1 MQTGLLALL
10 RSATFTYAFSLTVG
24 VLVTYVLAQF
34 DSGTASDGVMR
45 ADNTL
50 LTISMITREAMRI
63 LENNL
68 AFTKRV
74 NRQYDDKF
82 AIEGAKIGY
91 VVNARKPVRYTV
103 STGQALSLQDATETQ
118 VPVSLTTQDH
128 VDFQFSSA
136 DLKLSID
143 DFGDRFIQPAVAA
156 LANKIDYNG
165 LQLYKQVYNSVST
178 LDASPPVSPIATPT
192 QLLVYLMAGVML
204 DNNAA
209 PQDELRHLVITPK
222 MQAFIVDALKGLF
235 QQATAISQQYS
246 KGQMG
251 TAAGFQW
258 AMDQNCPTHVSG
270 IYTGAVAVNAT
281 ANQTGAAL
289 GVTVGTSYGFVAG
302 DIFTIAGV
310 YSVNPQSRQ
319 STGQLQQFTLTAGAA
334 GTTTGTLAISPP
346 IITSGP
352 MQTVSN
358 SPAATAVITFVN
370 AAGATGTSNPLGLA
384 FHRDAFTLVTADL
397 PVPKGTDMASRVSD
411 KQLGISLRI
420 VRDYDITT
428 DQFPCRIDVLYGWA
442 TLRPELACR
451 VYSA

>member
-1 MQTGLLALL
+1 MTTFASSVATRAELL
-10 RSATFTYAFSLTVG
+10 RQGLAMTIAVFVYYLLGGFQPHPG
-24 VLVTYVLAQF
+24 VSY
-34 DSGTASDGVMR
+34 

-50 LTISMITREAMRI
+50 LTISMITREALRI

-91 VVNARKPVRYTV
+91 VVNARKPVRYV
-103 STGQALSLQDATETQ
+103 VATGQALALQDATETQ

-143 DFGDRFIQPAVAA
+143 DFGDRFVQPAVSA
-156 LANKIDYNG
+156 LANKIDFNG
-165 LQLYKQVYNSVST
+165 LQLYKQIYNAVGT
-178 LDASPPVSPIATPT
+178 PGVTPV
-192 QLLVYLMAGVML
+192 QLLTYLMAGVAL

-209 PQDELRHLVITPK
+209 PQDEMRHLVITPK
-222 MQAFIVDALKGLF
+222 MQAYIVDALKGLF
-235 QQATAISQQYS
+235 QQASAISAQYS

-270 IYTGAVAVNAT
+270 LWTGVPAVAG
-281 ANQTGAAL
+281 ANQTGSVL
-289 GVTVGTSYGFVAG
+289 SVSGWTGTTGLRRG
-302 DIFTIAGV
+302 DLFTIAGV
-310 YSVNPQSRQ
+310 FGVNPQSRQ
-319 STGQLQQFTLTAGAA
+319 STGELQTFTVTADMADTAGTLSLPIAPA
-334 GTTTGTLAISPP
+334 ITTTGAF
-346 IITSGP
+346 
-352 MQTVSN
+352 QTVN
-358 SPAATAVITFVN
+358 ASPAAGALLTMLAP
-370 AAGATGTSNPLGLA
+370 AGATPTSSPQGLA

-451 VYSA
+451 VLA

>member
-1 MQTGLLALL
+1 MTTRLSYRAEALRQAL
-10 RSATFTYAFSLTVG
+10 SFAIALTVY
-24 VLVTYVLAQF
+24 YVLGGFA
-34 DSGTASDGVMR
+34 AHPAGVQY

-50 LTISMITREAMRI
+50 LTISMITREALRI

-91 VVNARKPVRYTV
+91 VVNARKPVRYVV
-103 STGQALSLQDATETQ
+103 STGQALQLQDATETQ

-143 DFGDRFIQPAVAA
+143 DFGDRFIQPAVSA

-165 LQLYKQVYNSVST
+165 LQLYKQVYNSVGT
-178 LDASPPVSPIATPT
+178 PGTTPT
-192 QLLVYLMAGVML
+192 QLLTYLMAGVML

-209 PQDELRHLVITPK
+209 PQDEMRHLVITPK
-222 MQAFIVDALKGLF
+222 MQAYIVDALKGLF
-235 QQATAISQQYS
+235 QQSTAIASQYS

-258 AMDQNCPTHVSG
+258 AMDQNCPTHQMGTWTTAGTVSG
-270 IYTGAVAVNAT
+270 
-281 ANQTGAAL
+281 ANQTGSAL
-289 GVTVGTSYGFVAG
+289 ITTGWAGASLKVG
-302 DIFTIAGV
+302 DQFTMAGV
-310 YSVNPQSRQ
+310 FGVNPQSRQ
-319 STGQLQQFTLTAGAA
+319 STGELQVFTVTQAA
-334 GTTTGTLAISPP
+334 TGGTLQIAPP
-346 IITSGP
+346 IVTSGAF
-352 MQTVSN
+352 QTVSN
-358 SPAATAVITFVN
+358 SPADTTPILMFGSTTGAPTATSGV
-370 AAGATGTSNPLGLA
+370 SSPQGLA

-451 VYSA
+451 VAA

>member
-1 MQTGLLALL
+1 MKNCLLVLLRYKTAVSCAVALL
-10 RSATFTYAFSLTVG
+10 VAL
-24 VLVTYVLAQF
+24 VLRQF
-34 DSGTASDGVMR
+34 DTPGEFAR

-50 LTISMITREAMRI
+50 LTISMITREALRI

-68 AFTKRV
+68 AFTKRI

-103 STGQALSLQDATETQ
+103 ATGQALSLQDATETQ

-165 LQLYKQVYNSVST
+165 LQLYKQVYNSVSSA
-178 LDASPPVSPIATPT
+178 DGEPPVTPPATPKS
-192 QLLVYLMAGVML
+192 LLVYLMAGVAL

-209 PQDELRHLVITPK
+209 PQDEMRHLVITPK

-235 QQATAISQQYS
+235 QQSTAISAQYA

-258 AMDQNCPTHVSG
+258 AMDQNCPTHVNG
-270 IYTGAVAVNAT
+270 AYVGAGAVGAA
-281 ANQTGAAL
+281 AQTGSTLAIAGFTAGTAL
-289 GVTVGTSYGFVAG
+289 KAG
-302 DIFTIAGV
+302 DVFTIANVFG
-310 YSVNPQSRQ
+310 VNPQSRQ
-319 STGQLQQFTLTAGAA
+319 STGQLQQFVVTSNTTAD
-334 GTTTGTLAISPP
+334 PP
-346 IITSGP
+346 TAVNIAPAIITSGAF
-352 MQTVSN
+352 QTVTA
-358 SPAATAVITFVN
+358 SPAGGALITML
-370 AAGATGTSNPLGLA
+370 GATGASYPQGIA

>member
-1 MQTGLLALL
+1 MKKLLLSLL
-10 RSATFTYAFSLTVG
+10 RSTTFTTGLSLAVG
-24 VLVTYVLAQF
+24 ALVTYVLGQF
-34 DSGTASDGVMR
+34 SQPVDGVSY

-50 LTISMITREAMRI
+50 LTISMITREALRI

-91 VVNARKPVRYTV
+91 VVNARKPVRYIV
-103 STGQALSLQDATETQ
+103 ATGQALQLQDATETQ

-143 DFGDRFIQPAVAA
+143 DFGDRFVQPAVAA

-165 LQLYKQVYNSVST
+165 LQLYKQIYNSVSS
-178 LDASPPVSPIATPT
+178 LDAVPPVTPIATPT
-192 QLLVYLMAGVML
+192 SLLVYLMAGVML

-209 PQDELRHLVITPK
+209 PQDEMRHLVITPK

-235 QQATAISQQYS
+235 QQSTQIAQQYM

-251 TAAGFQW
+251 TAGGFQW

-270 IYTGAVAVNAT
+270 TFTTAGSVAAGLTGASIP
-281 ANQTGAAL
+281 TGATTAW
-289 GVTVGTSYGFVAG
+289 VGCTLKAG
-302 DIFTIAGV
+302 DIVTFPGV

-319 STGQLQQFTLTAGAA
+319 STGQLQQFTLTSGVSSA
-334 GTTTGTLAISPP
+334 TTPTLNISPP

-352 MQTVSN
+352 NQTVSN
-358 SPAATAVITFVN
+358 ATT
-370 AAGATGTSNPLGLA
+370 AGTVGVLTLATGSSNPIGLA

>member
-1 MQTGLLALL
+1 MKSFVLRLL
-10 RSATFTYAFSLTVG
+10 RNDPLMWAVS
-24 VLVTYVLAQF
+24 VLVAIFAFYV
-34 DSGTASDGVMR
+34 DSLFSAASDVMR

-50 LTISMITREAMRI
+50 LTISMITREALRI

-68 AFTKRV
+68 AFTKRI

-91 VVNARKPVRYTV
+91 VVNARKPVRYVV
-103 STGQALSLQDATETQ
+103 STGQALQLQDATETQ
-118 VPVSLTTQDH
+118 VPVALTTQDH

-143 DFGDRFIQPAVAA
+143 DFGDRFIQPAIAA
-156 LANKIDYNG
+156 LANKIDFNG
-165 LQLYKQVYNSVST
+165 LQLYKQVYNSVSS
-178 LDASPPVSPIATPT
+178 LDASPPVTPIATPT
-192 QLLVYLMAGVML
+192 SLLVYLMAGVML

-209 PQDELRHLVITPK
+209 PQDEQRHLVITPK

-235 QQATAISQQYS
+235 QQATAISQQYM

-258 AMDQNCPTHVSG
+258 SMDQNCPTHVNG
-270 IYTGAVAVNAT
+270 TFVGAGAVGAAG
-281 ANQTGAAL
+281 QTGASLA
-289 GVTVGTSYGFVAG
+289 VTGFTAGTLLKAG
-302 DIFTIAGV
+302 DTFQIAGV
-310 YSVNPQSRQ
+310 YSINPQSRQ
-319 STGQLQQFTLTAGAA
+319 STGQLQSFVVTGNTADPPTAIG
-334 GTTTGTLAISPP
+334 ISPA
-346 IITSGP
+346 IIATGP

-358 SPAATAVITFVN
+358 SPAGGSLITVT
-370 AAGATGTSNPLGLA
+370 GATGGSYPLGLA

-451 VYSA
+451 VLAA

>member
-1 MQTGLLALL
+1 MAVAVIVAIIARLTATDTGV
-10 RSATFTYAFSLTVG
+10 SY
-24 VLVTYVLAQF
+24 
-34 DSGTASDGVMR
+34 

-50 LTISMITREAMRI
+50 LTISMITREALRI

-68 AFTKRV
+68 AFTKRI

-91 VVNARKPVRYTV
+91 VVNARKPVKYVV
-103 STGQALSLQDATETQ
+103 STGQALSLQDSTETQ

-156 LANKIDYNG
+156 LANKIDWNG
-165 LQLYKQVYNSVST
+165 LQLYKQVYNSVSE
-178 LDASPPVSPIATPT
+178 LVPPTGPAIQTPV
-192 QLLVYLMAGVML
+192 QLLTYLMAGVML

-209 PQDELRHLVITPK
+209 PMDEQRYLVITPK
-222 MQAFIVDALKGLF
+222 MQAYIVDALKGLF
-235 QQATAISQQYS
+235 QQSTQIAQQYM
-246 KGQMG
+246 KGTMG
-251 TAAGFQW
+251 TAAGFTW
-258 AMDQNCPTHVSG
+258 AMDQNCPTHQ
-270 IYTGAVAVNAT
+270 TGVFTSAGGLTVGGASPY
-281 ANQTGAAL
+281 TGAAL
-289 GVTVGTSYGFVAG
+289 PIASATSFALNAG
-302 DIFTIAGV
+302 DILTIAGV
-310 YSVNPQSRQ
+310 YAINPQSRV
-319 STGQLQQFTLTAGAA
+319 STGALQQFTVLASVS
-334 GTTTGTLAISPP
+334 GTTTGTVAISPP
-346 IITSGP
+346 IIATGP
-352 MQTVSN
+352 NQTVSA
-358 SPAATAVITFVN
+358 AATNGNAITLN
-370 AAGATGTSNPLGLA
+370 WSQASAAASANYPIGLA

-442 TLRPELACR
+442 VLRPELACR
-451 VYSA
+451 VYST

>member
-1 MQTGLLALL
+1 MKKHLLALW
-10 RSATFTYAFSLTVG
+10 RQITFTNVLALAVG
-24 VLVTYVLAQF
+24 VAVTYLLGGFDRTDTGVL
-34 DSGTASDGVMR
+34 R

-50 LTISMITREAMRI
+50 LTISMITREALRI

-68 AFTKRV
+68 AFTKRI

-82 AIEGAKIGY
+82 AVEGAKIGY
-91 VVNARKPVRYTV
+91 VVNARKPVRYV
-103 STGQALSLQDATETQ
+103 VATGQALSLQDATETQ

-156 LANKIDYNG
+156 LANKIDFNG
-165 LQLYKQVYNSVST
+165 LQLYKQIYNAVSS
-178 LDASPPVSPIATPT
+178 LDAVPPVTPIATPT
-192 QLLVYLMAGVML
+192 SLLVYLMAGVML

-209 PQDELRHLVITPK
+209 PQDEQRHLVITPK
-222 MQAFIVDALKGLF
+222 MQAYIVDALKGLF
-235 QQATAISQQYS
+235 QQSTQIAQQYM

-251 TAAGFQW
+251 TAGGFQW

-270 IYTGAVAVNAT
+270 IFTGATTVTGAG
-281 ANQTGAAL
+281 QTGSSLAI
-289 GVTVGTSYGFVAG
+289 TVGTSFAFVAG

-310 YSVNPQSRQ
+310 YGVNPQSRQ
-319 STGQLQQFTLTAGAA
+319 STGQLQQFTLTAAA
-334 GTTTGTLAISPP
+334 SGTTSGTLAISPP

-352 MQTVSN
+352 MQTVSA
-358 SPAATAVITFVN
+358 SPG
-370 AAGATGTSNPLGLA
+370 AGATITLLGPTTGQPASSNPLGLA

-451 VYSA
+451 VYAA

>member
-1 MQTGLLALL
+1 MRTVLL
-10 RSATFTYAFSLTVG
+10 RLLRNTRVVWAVSFAVAYVC
-24 VLVTYVLAQF
+24 TYVVQAL
-34 DSGTASDGVMR
+34 DPHPGVAY

-50 LTISMITREAMRI
+50 LTISMITREALRI

-68 AFTKRV
+68 AFTKRI

-91 VVNARKPVRYTV
+91 VVNARKPVKYIV
-103 STGQALSLQDATETQ
+103 STGQALQLQDSTETQ

-136 DLKLSID
+136 DLKLSVD
-143 DFGDRFIQPAVAA
+143 DFGDRFIQPAVSA

-178 LDASPPVSPIATPT
+178 LDVGVAAPPATPT
-192 QLLVYLMAGVML
+192 QLLVYLLAGVML

-209 PQDELRHLVITPK
+209 PQDEMRHLVITPK
-222 MQAFIVDALKGLF
+222 MQAYIVDALKGLF
-235 QQATAISQQYS
+235 QQANAISSQYM

-251 TAAGFQW
+251 TAGGFQW

-270 IYTGAVAVNAT
+270 TFGS
-281 ANQTGAAL
+281 AL
-289 GVTVGTSYGFVAG
+289 GVTAAGLTGASIATTGWTGNASFKAG
-302 DIFTIAGV
+302 DIVTFAGV

-319 STGQLQQFTLTAGAA
+319 STGQLQQFTLTSGTGAA
-334 GTTTGTLAISPP
+334 AAAFSLNISPP
-346 IITSGP
+346 IIATGP
-352 MQTVSN
+352 LQNVSN
-358 SPAATAVITFVN
+358 ATTAGAVTPLTPALA
-370 AAGATGTSNPLGLA
+370 AAGVATSNAIGLA

-451 VYSA
+451 IYGG

>member
-1 MQTGLLALL
+1 MKK
-10 RSATFTYAFSLTVG
+10 FKFSVIDTLMWAIALTVG
-24 VLVTYVLAQF
+24 VIAQYL
-34 DSGTASDGVMR
+34 SLRGRPEGVVF

-50 LTISMITREAMRI
+50 LTISMITREALRI

-68 AFTKRV
+68 AFTKRI

-91 VVNARKPVRYTV
+91 IVNARKPVRYTV
-103 STGQALSLQDATETQ
+103 STGQALQLQDATETQ

-165 LQLYKQVYNSVST
+165 LQLYKQIFNTVGTAGVT
-178 LDASPPVSPIATPT
+178 PAT
-192 QLLVYLMAGVML
+192 LLVYLMAGVAL

-209 PQDELRHLVITPK
+209 PQDEMRHLVLTPK
-222 MQAFIVDALKGLF
+222 MQAYIVDALKGLF
-235 QQATAISQQYS
+235 QQSTAIAAQYA

-258 AMDQNCPTHVSG
+258 AMDQNCPTHVGGSFTTIG
-270 IYTGAVAVNAT
+270 TVSAVAG
-281 ANQTGAAL
+281 QTGATLNTIAWAAANL
-289 GVTVGTSYGFVAG
+289 KKG
-302 DIFTIAGV
+302 DTFTIGGV
-310 YSVNPQSRQ
+310 FAVNPQNRQ
-319 STGQLQQFTLTAGAA
+319 STGDLQSFVLTADVAGAGA
-334 GTTTGTLAISPP
+334 LALSISPP
-346 IITSGP
+346 IIITGAF
-352 MQTVSN
+352 QTVTAA
-358 SPAATAVITFVN
+358 PAASAPLVWNGAAVGPV
-370 AAGATGTSNPLGLA
+370 ATGVSSPQGLA

-451 VYSA
+451 VAA

>member
-1 MQTGLLALL
+1 MKKVLLSLL
-10 RSATFTYAFSLTVG
+10 RNAKFTYGVSIAVG
-24 VLVTYVLAQF
+24 LLVTYALAHIG
-34 DSGTASDGVMR
+34 DPAKDGVLR

-50 LTISMITREAMRI
+50 LTISMITREALRI

-68 AFTKRV
+68 AFTKRI

-143 DFGDRFIQPAVAA
+143 DFADRFIQPAVSA
-156 LANKIDYNG
+156 LANKIDFNG
-165 LQLYKQVYNSVST
+165 LQLYKQIYNAVG
-178 LDASPPVSPIATPT
+178 TPGVT
-192 QLLVYLMAGVML
+192 PNALLTYLNAGVLL

-209 PQDELRHLVITPK
+209 PMDEQRYVVVTPR
-222 MQAFIVDALKGLF
+222 MQAVIVDALKLLF
-235 QQATAISQQYS
+235 QQATAIATQYS
-246 KGQMG
+246 KGTMG
-251 TAAGFQW
+251 IAGGFTW
-258 AMDQNCPTHVSG
+258 AMDQNCPTH
-270 IYTGAVAVNAT
+270 
-281 ANQTGAAL
+281 
-289 GVTVGTSYGFVAG
+289 TVGTYSGAPVVSSAG
-302 DIFTIAGV
+302 QTGTSLATSGWTTTTLKKGDVFTIGSGV
-310 YSVNPQSRQ
+310 TGCYGVNPQSRQ
-319 STGQLQQFTLTAGAA
+319 STGDLQQFVVTNDVTD
-334 GTTTGTLAISPP
+334 TGGVINIPISPA
-346 IITSGP
+346 IAVTGAF
-352 MQTVSN
+352 QTVVA
-358 SPAATAVITFVN
+358 SPANNAVITVL
-370 AAGATGTSNPLGLA
+370 GPTGTTSPQGMA

-451 VYSA
+451 VCA

>member
-1 MQTGLLALL
+1 MMKLTSCAEAVRSGLSVAIAIGIYYVLGG
-10 RSATFTYAFSLTVG
+10 FQPHVGG
-24 VLVTYVLAQF
+24 VLF
-34 DSGTASDGVMR
+34 

-50 LTISMITREAMRI
+50 LTISMITREALRI

-91 VVNARKPVRYTV
+91 VVNARKPVRYVV
-103 STGQALSLQDATETQ
+103 STGQALQLQDATETQ

-156 LANKIDYNG
+156 LANKIDWNG
-165 LQLYKQVYNSVST
+165 LQLYKQIYNAVGT
-178 LDASPPVSPIATPT
+178 AGVTPV
-192 QLLVYLMAGVML
+192 QLLTYLMAGVAL

-209 PQDELRHLVITPK
+209 PQDEMRHLVITPK
-222 MQAFIVDALKGLF
+222 MQAYIVDALKGLF
-235 QQATAISQQYS
+235 QQATAISQQYA

-270 IYTGAVAVNAT
+270 TFTTAGAVGAAG
-281 ANQTGAAL
+281 QTGSAL
-289 GVTVGTSYGFVAG
+289 ATTGWSAGALKAG
-302 DIFTIAGV
+302 DVFTIAGV
-310 YSVNPQSRQ
+310 FGVNPQNRT
-319 STGQLQQFTLTAGAA
+319 STGDLQVFTVTAGASDTA
-334 GTTTGTLAISPP
+334 GAMTIPIAPAIV
-346 IITSGP
+346 TSGAF
-352 MQTVSN
+352 QTVSA
-358 SPAATAVITFVN
+358 SPAGGAPITML
-370 AAGATGTSNPLGLA
+370 GASGSSSPQGMA

-451 VYSA
+451 VLA

>member
-1 MQTGLLALL
+1 MRTVLL
-10 RSATFTYAFSLTVG
+10 RLLRNTRVVWAVSFAVG
-24 VLVTYVLAQF
+24 YVCAYLAQAL
-34 DSGTASDGVMR
+34 DPHPGVAY

-50 LTISMITREAMRI
+50 LTISMITREALRI

-68 AFTKRV
+68 AFTKRI

-91 VVNARKPVRYTV
+91 VVNARKPVKYIV
-103 STGQALSLQDATETQ
+103 STGQALQLQDSTETQ

-136 DLKLSID
+136 DLKLSVD
-143 DFGDRFIQPAVAA
+143 DFGDRFIQPAVSA

-178 LDASPPVSPIATPT
+178 ADLTPPVTPIATPT
-192 QLLVYLMAGVML
+192 QLLVYLLAGVML

-209 PQDELRHLVITPK
+209 PMDEQRHLVITPK
-222 MQAFIVDALKGLF
+222 MQAYIVDALKTLF
-235 QQATAISQQYS
+235 QQSNAISSQYM

-258 AMDQNCPTHVSG
+258 SMDQNCPTHVSG
-270 IYTGAVAVNAT
+270 IYTTTGTVAAGLSGASIAST
-281 ANQTGAAL
+281 GWTGAAL
-289 GVTVGTSYGFVAG
+289 KAG
-302 DIFTIAGV
+302 DIVTFAGV
-310 YSVNPQSRQ
+310 FSVNPQSRQ
-319 STGQLQQFTLTAGAA
+319 STGQLQQFTLTAG
-334 GTTTGTLAISPP
+334 TGSATAPTLTISPP
-346 IITSGP
+346 IIATGP
-352 MQTVSN
+352 LQNVSN
-358 SPAATAVITFVN
+358 ATTAGAVSVLTPAA
-370 AAGATGTSNPLGLA
+370 GSSNPLGLA

-451 VYSA
+451 VYAA

>member
-1 MQTGLLALL
+1 MTKYACSAVREVCRLLLSTGIASAILYLLGG
-10 RSATFTYAFSLTVG
+10 FT
-24 VLVTYVLAQF
+24 
-34 DSGTASDGVMR
+34 SDGSMLS

-50 LTISMITREAMRI
+50 LTISMITREALRI

-68 AFTKRV
+68 AFTKRI

-91 VVNARKPVRYTV
+91 VVNARKPVRYIV
-103 STGQALSLQDATETQ
+103 ATGQALALQDATETQ

-143 DFGDRFIQPAVAA
+143 DFGDRFIQPAVSA

-165 LQLYKQVYNSVST
+165 LQLYKQVYNAVGT
-178 LDASPPVSPIATPT
+178 PAVTPI
-192 QLLVYLMAGVML
+192 LLLTYLMAGVAL

-209 PQDELRHLVITPK
+209 PQDEMRHLVITPK
-222 MQAFIVDALKGLF
+222 MQAYIVDALKGLF
-235 QQATAISQQYS
+235 QQATAISQQYA

-258 AMDQNCPTHVSG
+258 AMDQNCPTHVNGTYSG
-270 IYTGAVAVNAT
+270 VPIVTT
-281 ANQTGAAL
+281 ANQTGTAL
-289 GVTVGTSYGFVAG
+289 ATSGWTATALKKG
-302 DIFTIAGV
+302 DIFSIAGV
-310 YSVNPQSRQ
+310 YSVNPQSYQ
-319 STGQLQQFTLTAGAA
+319 STGELQTFAVTADTAS
-334 GTTTGTLAISPP
+334 TGTATIP
-346 IITSGP
+346 ITPGIIVSGP
-352 MQTVSN
+352 FQTVN
-358 SPAATAVITFVN
+358 ASPAASAPITML
-370 AAGATGTSNPLGLA
+370 GATGVSSPQGMA

-451 VYSA
+451 VCA

>member
-1 MQTGLLALL
+1 MKKVLLTWLRNAKVTWAVSAAVGL
-10 RSATFTYAFSLTVG
+10 
-24 VLVTYVLAQF
+24 LVTYVLHMG
-34 DSGTASDGVMR
+34 DTSGVTY

-50 LTISMITREAMRI
+50 LTISMITREALRI

-103 STGQALSLQDATETQ
+103 STGQALALQDATETQ
-118 VPVSLTTQDH
+118 VPISLTTQDH

-143 DFGDRFIQPAVAA
+143 DFADRFIQPAVAA
-156 LANKIDYNG
+156 LANKIDFNG
-165 LQLYKQVYNSVST
+165 LQLYKQIYNAVGT
-178 LDASPPVSPIATPT
+178 PGTPVSGTNA
-192 QLLVYLMAGVML
+192 LLTYLLAGVAL

-209 PQDELRHLVITPK
+209 PMDEQRHVVITPK
-222 MQAFIVDALKGLF
+222 MQAYVVDALKGLF
-235 QQATAISQQYS
+235 QQATAISAQYS

-258 AMDQNCPTHVSG
+258 AMDQNCPTHVYGTYSG
-270 IYTGAVAVNAT
+270 SPIVSVAG
-281 ANQTGAAL
+281 QTGSTLTTTGWTTTSLKKGDTFVIGSGA
-289 GVTVGTSYGFVAG
+289 TGT
-302 DIFTIAGV
+302 

-319 STGQLQQFTLTAGAA
+319 STGDLQVFVVTADITDTGGAIA
-334 GTTTGTLAISPP
+334 IPISPA
-346 IITSGP
+346 IITSGAF
-352 MQTVSN
+352 QTVVA
-358 SPAATAVITFVN
+358 SPALNAVILPGT
-370 AAGATGTSNPLGLA
+370 AGNVAATGVTSPQGLA

-451 VYSA
+451 ICS

>member
-1 MQTGLLALL
+1 MKNVFRSLRACVASLGVLDAIALA
-10 RSATFTYAFSLTVG
+10 VG
-24 VLVTYVLAQF
+24 VIVTYLLSHGSSQ
-34 DSGTASDGVMR
+34 DGVLR

-50 LTISMITREAMRI
+50 LTISMITREALRI

-91 VVNARKPVRYTV
+91 VVNARKPVRYIV
-103 STGQALSLQDATETQ
+103 ATGQALALQDATETQ

-143 DFGDRFIQPAVAA
+143 DFGDRFINPAVSA

-165 LQLYKQVYNSVST
+165 LQLYKQVYNSVQGG
-178 LDASPPVSPIATPT
+178 PPVITPT
-192 QLLVYLMAGVML
+192 ALLTYLMAGVAL

-209 PQDELRHLVITPK
+209 PMDEQRHLVITPK
-222 MQAFIVDALKGLF
+222 MQAVIVDALKGLF
-235 QQATAISQQYS
+235 QQSTQIAQQYM

-258 AMDQNCPTHVSG
+258 AMDQNCPTHVVGAYSG
-270 IYTGAVAVNAT
+270 SPIVSGAG
-281 ANQTGAAL
+281 QTGASL
-289 GVTVGTSYGFVAG
+289 LTTGWGSGVTFLKKG
-302 DIFTIAGV
+302 DVFTLAGV
-310 YSVNPQSRQ
+310 FSVNPQSRQ
-319 STGQLQQFTLTAGAA
+319 STGDLQTFVVTADIADTAGAI
-334 GTTTGTLAISPP
+334 TIPISPA
-346 IITSGP
+346 IIISGAF
-352 MQTVSN
+352 QTVSN
-358 SPAATAVITFVN
+358 SPAASTPVVLFGT
-370 AAGATGTSNPLGLA
+370 TGLSSPQGIA

-451 VYSA
+451 VWSL

>member
-1 MQTGLLALL
+1 MKTFLTRLL
-10 RSATFTYAFSLTVG
+10 RSNALCWSVSAAVALWVA
-24 VLVTYVLAQF
+24 YVAGLFDAQPAGAP
-34 DSGTASDGVMR
+34 SY

-50 LTISMITREAMRI
+50 LTISMITREALRI

-68 AFTKRV
+68 SFTKRI

-91 VVNARKPVRYTV
+91 VVNARKPVKYIV
-103 STGQALSLQDATETQ
+103 STGQALQLQDSTETQ
-118 VPVSLTTQDH
+118 VPVALTTQDH

-136 DLKLSID
+136 DLKLSVD
-143 DFGDRFIQPAVAA
+143 DFGDRFIQPAVSA

-178 LDASPPVSPIATPT
+178 LDVGVAAPIATPT
-192 QLLVYLMAGVML
+192 QLLVYLLAGVML

-209 PQDELRHLVITPK
+209 PMDENRYLVITPK
-222 MQAFIVDALKGLF
+222 MQAYIVDALKGLF
-235 QQATAISQQYS
+235 QQATAISSQYA
-246 KGQMG
+246 KGTMG

-258 AMDQNCPTHVSG
+258 AMDQNCPTHQTG
-270 IYTGAVAVNAT
+270 IFTGAIAT
-281 ANQTGAAL
+281 AAGAQTGAAINI
-289 GVTVGTSYGFVAG
+289 TAGTSFALKAG
-302 DIFTIAGV
+302 DVVTFAGV
-310 YSVNPQSRQ
+310 FGINPQSRQ
-319 STGQLQQFTLTAGAA
+319 STGQLQQFTLLAA
-334 GTTTGTLAISPP
+334 SSGTTTGTIQVSPP

-352 MQTVSN
+352 LQTVTAAPN
-358 SPAATAVITFVN
+358 AATMVVLGQVTAQ
-370 AAGATGTSNPLGLA
+370 AAQNYPLGLA

-451 VYSA
+451 VLAA

>member
-1 MQTGLLALL
+1 MRKVLL
-10 RSATFTYAFSLTVG
+10 RWLQNNTFCWAVSAVVTFVVYLLIQQGHDARGLS
-24 VLVTYVLAQF
+24 Y
-34 DSGTASDGVMR
+34 

-50 LTISMITREAMRI
+50 LTISMITREALRI

-68 AFTKRV
+68 AFTKRI

-91 VVNARKPVRYTV
+91 VVNARKPVRYVV
-103 STGQALSLQDATETQ
+103 STGQALALQDATETQ
-118 VPVSLTTQDH
+118 VPVALTTQDH

-156 LANKIDYNG
+156 LANKMDFNG
-165 LQLYKQVYNSVST
+165 LQLYKQIFNAVG
-178 LDASPPVSPIATPT
+178 TPGVNVAD
-192 QLLVYLMAGVML
+192 LLTYLLAGVKL

-209 PQDELRHLVITPK
+209 PQDEQRYLVITPK
-222 MQAFIVDALKGLF
+222 MQAYIVDALKGLF
-235 QQATAISQQYS
+235 QQSTAIATQYT
-246 KGQMG
+246 KGTMG
-251 TAAGFQW
+251 IAGGFTW

-270 IYTGAVAVNAT
+270 TFAGSPTVSAT
-281 ANQTGAAL
+281 AGQTG
-289 GVTVGTSYGFVAG
+289 SSI
-302 DIFTIAGV
+302 DTIAWTAGPSLKKGDTFTMAGV
-310 YSVNPQSRQ
+310 FSVNPQSRQ
-319 STGQLQQFTLTAGAA
+319 STGDLQQFTVTADVASA
-334 GTTTGTLAISPP
+334 GTTLTIAISPP
-346 IITSGP
+346 IITSGAF
-352 MQTVSN
+352 QTVSN
-358 SPAATAVITFVN
+358 SPAGSAAITYN
-370 AAGATGTSNPLGLA
+370 AGSGASGATGSSSPLGLA

-442 TLRPELACR
+442 VLRPELACR
-451 VYSA
+451 IYSA